1 MLNVQHSA
9 CSSINCNGQK
19 NLANGVGEGVKEE
32 EETEEREADRDS
44 ESCASPFCGSLVYNF
59 PAGRAVVHGVPAM
72 GERFS
77 K

>member
-19 NLANGVGEGVKEE
+19 NLANGVGEKVKEE
-32 EETEEREADRDS
+32 EETEEREADG
-44 ESCASPFCGSLVYNF
+44 ESCAILLSGSLVYNF